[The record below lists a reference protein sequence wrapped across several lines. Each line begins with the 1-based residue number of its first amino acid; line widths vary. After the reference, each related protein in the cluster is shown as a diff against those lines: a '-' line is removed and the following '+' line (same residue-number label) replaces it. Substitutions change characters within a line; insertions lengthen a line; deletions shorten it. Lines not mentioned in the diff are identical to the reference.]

1 MLCSSLLPRRFADS
15 WSSILRWRESQA
27 AVEGVFV
34 NCVLINYCP
43 YCQSHICFESS
54 VYIILVIG
62 IYMYL
67 LTYNDMNQ
75 LQNMLYKNN
84 CISGS
89 FCVHFIHMIANIVIY
104 ELEI

>member
-1 MLCSSLLPRRFADS
+1 M
-15 WSSILRWRESQA
+15 
-27 AVEGVFV
+27 
-34 NCVLINYCP
+34 
-43 YCQSHICFESS
+43 FESK

-67 LTYNDMNQ
+67 LTYNVMNQ
-75 LQNMLYKNN
+75 LQNMPYLNN

-104 ELEI
+104 EHELEFCKH

>member
-1 MLCSSLLPRRFADS
+1 
-15 WSSILRWRESQA
+15 
-27 AVEGVFV
+27 
-34 NCVLINYCP
+34 
-43 YCQSHICFESS
+43 
-54 VYIILVIG
+54 
-62 IYMYL
+62 MYL

-104 ELEI
+104 MNLKFEFAYIDSLNVDIFVSLHFECLMLNALCFSIYAIFVSRFRC